1 VLRVER
7 LAREGVFIDIS
18 LHVRAGEIVALAGLV
33 GSGRSEVARAI
44 FGIDR
49 YDAGKVTI
57 GGTELRR
64 GSPAAAMAAG
74 IGYVPEDRRQQ
85 GLVMDMSIQQNVALA
100 SLARLRR
107 GGLVRSAAER
117 AFATDWA
124 QRMRLRYGRL
134 TDPVSTLSGGNQQ
147 KVVLAKWL
155 GRHPAL
161 LIVDEPTRGI
171 DIATKADVHELL
183 VRLAGEGIA
192 ILMISSELPEVLHIG
207 DRILVMREGR
217 LTAEYSH
224 EGGLGGEDHVRGDRS
239 AGALEMSATV
249 DTRQET
255 AGKPPRVSSRRLTER
270 VFRIRESG
278 IIVVLIVFVAITVSI
293 EPRFAS
299 QQEVQFILAN
309 TTIFA
314 LLALGETM
322 VIVSR
327 NVDLSIGSVVGL
339 SAYVSASL
347 FGKIHG
353 IPIVVVF
360 LVGLGIGLAVGVA
373 NGLMVAIGRVPSLV
387 VTLATLYIVRGLDI
401 LIVGGNEVVA
411 QTLPNAFIEIPRA
424 GVYGVP
430 YLAIVIAVVIGI
442 GAYYLRSY
450 RSGRELYAI
459 GSNPEAARLAGIPV
473 GRRVFTAF
481 AVSGAIAGVAGVL
494 WAAQYQTVDSNA
506 GTGYELTVIASV
518 VVGGVA
524 IFGGSGSAVGAAIG
538 ALLLQ
543 TINSAL
549 YVLGISPFWD
559 QAIAGALLLAAI
571 TLDRIIS
578 LRLTAALRRRSA
590 GVGT

>member
-1 VLRVER
+1 
-7 LAREGVFIDIS
+7 
-18 LHVRAGEIVALAGLV
+18 
-33 GSGRSEVARAI
+33 
-44 FGIDR
+44 
-49 YDAGKVTI
+49 
-57 GGTELRR
+57 
-64 GSPAAAMAAG
+64 
-74 IGYVPEDRRQQ
+74 
-85 GLVMDMSIQQNVALA
+85 
-100 SLARLRR
+100 
-107 GGLVRSAAER
+107 
-117 AFATDWA
+117 
-124 QRMRLRYGRL
+124 
-134 TDPVSTLSGGNQQ
+134 
-147 KVVLAKWL
+147 
-155 GRHPAL
+155 
-161 LIVDEPTRGI
+161 
-171 DIATKADVHELL
+171 
-183 VRLAGEGIA
+183 
-192 ILMISSELPEVLHIG
+192 
-207 DRILVMREGR
+207 
-217 LTAEYSH
+217 
-224 EGGLGGEDHVRGDRS
+224 
-239 AGALEMSATV
+239 MSATV

-255 AGKPPRVSSRRLTER
+255 AGGPPHSSSRRLTER
-270 VFRIRESG
+270 VFRVRESG
-278 IIVVLIVFVAITVSI
+278 IIVVWIVFVAITVSM

-299 QQEVQFILAN
+299 QQEAQFILAN

-430 YLAIVIAVVIGI
+430 YLAIAIAVVIGI

-450 RSGRELYAI
+450 RSGRDLYAI
-459 GSNPEAARLAGIPV
+459 GSNPEAARLAGIAV

>member
-1 VLRVER
+1 
-7 LAREGVFIDIS
+7 
-18 LHVRAGEIVALAGLV
+18 
-33 GSGRSEVARAI
+33 
-44 FGIDR
+44 
-49 YDAGKVTI
+49 
-57 GGTELRR
+57 
-64 GSPAAAMAAG
+64 
-74 IGYVPEDRRQQ
+74 
-85 GLVMDMSIQQNVALA
+85 
-100 SLARLRR
+100 
-107 GGLVRSAAER
+107 
-117 AFATDWA
+117 
-124 QRMRLRYGRL
+124 
-134 TDPVSTLSGGNQQ
+134 
-147 KVVLAKWL
+147 
-155 GRHPAL
+155 
-161 LIVDEPTRGI
+161 
-171 DIATKADVHELL
+171 
-183 VRLAGEGIA
+183 
-192 ILMISSELPEVLHIG
+192 
-207 DRILVMREGR
+207 
-217 LTAEYSH
+217 
-224 EGGLGGEDHVRGDRS
+224 
-239 AGALEMSATV
+239 MSATV

-430 YLAIVIAVVIGI
+430 YLAIVIAVVIGV

-549 YVLGISPFWD
+549 YVPGISPFWD

>member
-1 VLRVER
+1 
-7 LAREGVFIDIS
+7 
-18 LHVRAGEIVALAGLV
+18 
-33 GSGRSEVARAI
+33 
-44 FGIDR
+44 
-49 YDAGKVTI
+49 
-57 GGTELRR
+57 
-64 GSPAAAMAAG
+64 
-74 IGYVPEDRRQQ
+74 
-85 GLVMDMSIQQNVALA
+85 
-100 SLARLRR
+100 
-107 GGLVRSAAER
+107 
-117 AFATDWA
+117 
-124 QRMRLRYGRL
+124 
-134 TDPVSTLSGGNQQ
+134 
-147 KVVLAKWL
+147 
-155 GRHPAL
+155 
-161 LIVDEPTRGI
+161 
-171 DIATKADVHELL
+171 
-183 VRLAGEGIA
+183 
-192 ILMISSELPEVLHIG
+192 
-207 DRILVMREGR
+207 
-217 LTAEYSH
+217 
-224 EGGLGGEDHVRGDRS
+224 
-239 AGALEMSATV
+239 MSATV
-249 DTRQET
+249 DTRRQT
-255 AGKPPRVSSRRLTER
+255 AGGPPRISSRRLTER
-270 VFRIRESG
+270 VFRVRESG
-278 IIVVLIVFVAITVSI
+278 IIVVLIVFVAITVAI

-347 FGKIHG
+347 FGKVHG

-360 LVGLGIGLAVGVA
+360 LAGLGIGLAVGVA

-430 YLAIVIAVVIGI
+430 YLAIVIAVVIGV

-571 TLDRIIS
+571 TLDRVIS

>member
-1 VLRVER
+1 
-7 LAREGVFIDIS
+7 
-18 LHVRAGEIVALAGLV
+18 
-33 GSGRSEVARAI
+33 
-44 FGIDR
+44 
-49 YDAGKVTI
+49 
-57 GGTELRR
+57 
-64 GSPAAAMAAG
+64 
-74 IGYVPEDRRQQ
+74 
-85 GLVMDMSIQQNVALA
+85 
-100 SLARLRR
+100 
-107 GGLVRSAAER
+107 
-117 AFATDWA
+117 
-124 QRMRLRYGRL
+124 
-134 TDPVSTLSGGNQQ
+134 
-147 KVVLAKWL
+147 
-155 GRHPAL
+155 
-161 LIVDEPTRGI
+161 
-171 DIATKADVHELL
+171 
-183 VRLAGEGIA
+183 
-192 ILMISSELPEVLHIG
+192 
-207 DRILVMREGR
+207 
-217 LTAEYSH
+217 
-224 EGGLGGEDHVRGDRS
+224 
-239 AGALEMSATV
+239 MSATV
-249 DTRQET
+249 DTRQQT
-255 AGKPPRVSSRRLTER
+255 SGKPPRVSSRRLTER

-347 FGKIHG
+347 FGQIHG

-424 GVYGVP
+424 GIYGVP